1 MKMKERHSRLKS
13 NWNKDWTYTLCLI
26 IVLLLSFFVP
36 EQKNMFTK
44 WFMNIVYFSAG
55 IGAFIYIY
63 YAIRYLFNMIELD
76 LLWIKNKFLHKVVNL
91 VMLVP
96 FAIMVL
102 FVFCD
107 GVIPNMWKE
116 YIAKEKYSAISECQK
131 NFAKELVF
139 AENMYDKDTISM
151 EDEYAL
157 LYNSN
162 KYIAKLTGW
171 EFDDSLRCFV
181 KEIDKLPKNIV
192 NEASEEPSLFW
203 SVYYHYIDPGN
214 QHIAPT
220 ENGRRWAAVIAI
232 LGYLLL
238 NGLLVAVL
246 IGWFD
251 RRRENWEN
259 GMVRYDSFFK
269 RKGHYVIIGGNDM
282 VIGIV
287 KHLFDKKDKDK
298 DKYKVSSYTYI
309 IVQTTRDV
317 ESFRRKL
324 FSELTEKQQEY
335 VIFYYGN
342 RTSKTDIED
351 LKLNTAKE
359 IYVVGESIAD
369 DGQNHD
375 AFNMDCLRLITSNL
389 QIPPDKKE
397 GKNVY
402 VIFEN
407 QITFSSFQFSDISAD
422 DKNKINYMPLNY
434 YEMWAQ
440 KTFAFP
446 DPEYYINDKD
456 DIYLP
461 LDTIREID
469 KTTKEEKFSY
479 ISRNDKHYVHLV
491 IMGMTKMGV
500 AMAIEAAHVAHY
512 PNALTSNGPRTRITF
527 IDENAD
533 RESGY
538 FMNRYNDMFAL
549 TRWRYAEADKYN
561 QRIKTEAGKDLY
573 VDFSPEDTTWHD
585 PLSSD
590 NSTSPYK
597 GMKLGVDGENEGDE
611 FFIDLEWEFIKGDM
625 SSFAVQQYLRECSDR
640 EKHPNKILTV
650 AVCLDEPHQAI
661 AAGLY
666 MPDVVY
672 ENALQILVYQR
683 FSDGIFK
690 YIAES
695 VSAKENM
702 RYRNVK
708 SFGMLHETF
717 SSVFAD
723 DYLPKI
729 VNYIYNYTDYENE
742 KNKKVY
748 DKTEDVFNSVVIK
761 EVSDEQIEE
770 CWNETISKFQ
780 KGKSGCACRWSSI
793 YNANTIRTKLRSI
806 EWDKKTQLDRYNK
819 NIIITMA
826 MTEHNRWNVE
836 QLLMHYS
843 PLRKNEL
850 VKFEKGLCRF
860 SCSDKEC
867 RFSHKNNKDNL
878 KKQMRHVDIC
888 SYNRLRYVDPGVD
901 IYDVSLS
908 RSLPCIV
915 NRYKKYIE
923 CKK

>member
-1 MKMKERHSRLKS
+1 MKMKEIYSRLKS
-13 NWNKDWTYTLCLI
+13 KCNKDWCITILI
-26 IVLLLSFFVP
+26 VIVLLMSFFVP
-36 EQKNMFTK
+36 EQRNDFTK
-44 WFMNIVYFSAG
+44 WFMNIVYIITG
-55 IGAFIYIY
+55 ILGVVYIIYSIGV
-63 YAIRYLFNMIELD
+63 LCNMIKLD
-76 LLWIKNKFLHKVVNL
+76 LLWYKNKFLHRVVNL
-91 VMLVP
+91 VLLVP
-96 FAIMVL
+96 FTITLL
-102 FVFCD
+102 FVCWA
-107 GVIPNMWKE
+107 GVRPFFE
-116 YIAKEKYSAISECQK
+116 REHDFAKYRNISEYQK

-139 AENMYDKDTISM
+139 SENMYDKDKDTISM

-181 KEIDKLPKNIV
+181 KEVDKLPKNIV

-251 RRRENWEN
+251 RRRESWEK
-259 GMVRYDSFFK
+259 GMVKYNSFFK
-269 RKGHYVIIGGNDM
+269 RKEHYVIIGGNDM

-287 KHLFDKKDKDK
+287 KHLFEKNKKE
-298 DKYKVSSYTYI
+298 KVSSYI

-324 FSELTEKQQEY
+324 FSELTEEQQKY
-335 VIFYYGN
+335 VVFYYGN
-342 RTSKTDIED
+342 RTSKTDIKD
-351 LKLNTAKE
+351 LYLNTAKE

-389 QIPPDKKE
+389 QIPPDKNE
-397 GKNVY
+397 RKNVY

-422 DKNKINYMPLNY
+422 DKKKINYMPLNY

-446 DPEYYINDKD
+446 DPEHYINDKD

-469 KTTKEEKFSY
+469 ETTKEEKFSY
-479 ISRNDKHYVHLV
+479 ISRNDQHYVHLV

-512 PNALTSNGPRTRITF
+512 PNALTAKGPRTRITF

-549 TRWRYAEADKYN
+549 ARWRYAQADKYN

-573 VDFSPEDTTWHD
+573 ADFSPEDTTWHD

-695 VSAKENM
+695 DGNL
-702 RYRNVK
+702 RYKNVK
-708 SFGMLHETF
+708 PFGMLYNTF
-717 SSVFAD
+717 TSMCTD
-723 DYLPKI
+723 DYLPKL
-729 VNYIYNYTDYENE
+729 VNYVYNIEYDIN
-742 KNKKVY
+742 KNGVY
-748 DKTEDVFNSVVIK
+748 DWSRFEKFEETTKKDIDAIWNKTIMEFES
-761 EVSDEQIEE
+761 
-770 CWNETISKFQ
+770 
-780 KGKSGCACRWSSI
+780 GKSGCAKRWSNI
-793 YNANTIRTKLRSI
+793 YNANSIRTKLRSVGWKDGELCKYVVEI
-806 EWDKKTQLDRYNK
+806 
-819 NIIITMA
+819 MA

-843 PLRKNEL
+843 PVRESEL
-850 VKFEKGLCRF
+850 KEFKDHFSLCKL
-860 SCSDKEC
+860 SKCAKYKTCSY
-867 RFSHKNNKDNL
+867 SHKYRKEEL
-878 KKQMRHVDIC
+878 KKKMRHIDIC
-888 SYNRLRYVDPGVD
+888 SYNHLKYVDKGVEK
-901 IYDVSLS
+901 YDRAQSE
-908 RSLPCIV
+908 SLPYLIGV
-915 NRYKKYIE
+915 YKKM
-923 CKK
+923 

>member
-1 MKMKERHSRLKS
+1 MKEIYSRLKS
-13 NWNKDWTYTLCLI
+13 KCNKDWCITILI
-26 IVLLLSFFVP
+26 VIVLLMSFFVP
-36 EQKNMFTK
+36 EQRNDFTK
-44 WFMNIVYFSAG
+44 WFMNIVYIITG
-55 IGAFIYIY
+55 ILGVVYIIYSIGV
-63 YAIRYLFNMIELD
+63 LCNMIKLD
-76 LLWIKNKFLHKVVNL
+76 LLWYKNKFLHRVVNL
-91 VMLVP
+91 VLLVP
-96 FAIMVL
+96 FTITLL
-102 FVFCD
+102 FVCWA
-107 GVIPNMWKE
+107 GVRPFFE
-116 YIAKEKYSAISECQK
+116 REHDFAKYRNISEYQK

-139 AENMYDKDTISM
+139 SENMYDKDKDTISM

-181 KEIDKLPKNIV
+181 KEVDKLPKNIV

-251 RRRENWEN
+251 RRRESWEK
-259 GMVRYDSFFK
+259 GMVKYNSFFK
-269 RKGHYVIIGGNDM
+269 RKEHYVIIGGNDM

-287 KHLFDKKDKDK
+287 KHLFEKNKKE
-298 DKYKVSSYTYI
+298 KVSSYI

-324 FSELTEKQQEY
+324 FSELTEEQQKY
-335 VIFYYGN
+335 VVFYYGN
-342 RTSKTDIED
+342 RTSKTDIKD
-351 LKLNTAKE
+351 LYLNTAKE

-389 QIPPDKKE
+389 QIPPDKNE
-397 GKNVY
+397 RKNVY

-422 DKNKINYMPLNY
+422 DKKKINYMPLNY

-446 DPEYYINDKD
+446 DPEHYINDKD

-469 KTTKEEKFSY
+469 ETTKEEKFSY
-479 ISRNDKHYVHLV
+479 ISRNDQHYVHLV

-512 PNALTSNGPRTRITF
+512 PNALTAKGPRTRITF

-549 TRWRYAEADKYN
+549 ARWRYAQADKYN

-573 VDFSPEDTTWHD
+573 ADFSPEDTTWHD

-702 RYRNVK
+702 RYRIVK

-850 VKFEKGLCRF
+850 EDFVNGKIK
-860 SCSDKEC
+860 
-867 RFSHKNNKDNL
+867 KDDL
-878 KKQMRHVDIC
+878 KQQMRHVDIC
-888 SYNRLRYVDPGVD
+888 SFNRLRYVDPGVD
-901 IYDVSLS
+901 IYDISLS
-908 RSLPCIV
+908 RSLPYIV

>member
-1 MKMKERHSRLKS
+1 MKEICSKRKFKCNCDLVITG
-13 NWNKDWTYTLCLI
+13 WLLF
-26 IVLLLSFFVP
+26 VLFLSFFVP
-36 EQKNMFTK
+36 EQRNDFTK
-44 WFMNIVYFSAG
+44 WFMNIVYIITGVLGVVYIIYS
-55 IGAFIYIY
+55 IGV
-63 YAIRYLFNMIELD
+63 LCNMIKLD
-76 LLWIKNKFLHKVVNL
+76 LLWYKNKFLHRVVNL
-91 VMLVP
+91 VLLVP
-96 FAIMVL
+96 FTITLL
-102 FVFCD
+102 FVCWA
-107 GVIPNMWKE
+107 GVRPFFE
-116 YIAKEKYSAISECQK
+116 REHDFAKYRNISEYQK

-139 AENMYDKDTISM
+139 SENMYDKDTISM

-181 KEIDKLPKNIV
+181 KEVDKLPKNIV

-287 KHLFDKKDKDK
+287 KQLFDKKDKD
-298 DKYKVSSYTYI
+298 KVSSYTYI

-324 FSELTEKQQEY
+324 FSELTEEQQEY
-335 VIFYYGN
+335 VVFYYGN
-342 RTSKTDIED
+342 RTSKTDIKD
-351 LKLNTAKE
+351 LYLNTAKE

-389 QIPPDKKE
+389 QITPDKNE
-397 GKNVY
+397 RKNVY

-407 QITFSSFQFSDISAD
+407 QITFSSFQFSDISAE
-422 DKNKINYMPLNY
+422 DKKKINYMPLNY

-446 DPEYYINDKD
+446 DPEHYINDKD

-469 KTTKEEKFSY
+469 ETTKEEKFSY
-479 ISRNDKHYVHLV
+479 ISRNDQHYVHLV

-549 TRWRYAEADKYN
+549 ARWRYAEADKYN
-561 QRIKTEAGKDLY
+561 QRIKTEAGKELY
-573 VDFSPEDTTWHD
+573 SDFSPEDTTWHD

-683 FSDGIFK
+683 FSDGILK
-690 YIAES
+690 YISES
-695 VSAKENM
+695 DGNI
-702 RYRNVK
+702 RYKNVK
-708 SFGMLHETF
+708 PFGMLYDTF
-717 SSVFAD
+717 SSMCTD
-723 DYLPKI
+723 DYLPKL
-729 VNYIYNYTDYENE
+729 VNYVYCIEHEINKNGVYNWSRFKELA
-742 KNKKVY
+742 
-748 DKTEDVFNSVVIK
+748 TEDSINNT
-761 EVSDEQIEE
+761 
-770 CWNETISKFQ
+770 WNGEIMKFES
-780 KGKSGCACRWSSI
+780 GKSGCAKRWSNI
-793 YNANTIRTKLRSI
+793 YNANSIRTKLRSVGWKDGELCKYVVEI
-806 EWDKKTQLDRYNK
+806 
-819 NIIITMA
+819 MA

-843 PLRKNEL
+843 PIRKSDFNDFL
-850 VKFEKGLCRF
+850 NLCKIKCGN
-860 SCSDKEC
+860 SKTCIH
-867 RFSHKNNKDNL
+867 SHKYGKEEL
-878 KKQMRHVDIC
+878 KKKMRHVDIC
-888 SYNRLRYVDPGVD
+888 SYNRLKYVDAGIERYDKALSEALPYIVE
-901 IYDVSLS
+901 IY
-908 RSLPCIV
+908 
-915 NRYKKYIE
+915 NRM
-923 CKK
+923 

>member
-1 MKMKERHSRLKS
+1 MKMKERYSRLKS
-13 NWNKDWTYTLCLI
+13 KCNKDWCITILI
-26 IVLLLSFFVP
+26 VIVLLMSFFVQ
-36 EQKNMFTK
+36 EQKNEFNK
-44 WFMNIVYFSAG
+44 WFMNIVYLCAG
-55 IGAFIYIY
+55 IGGFIYIC
-63 YAIRYLFNMIELD
+63 YAVRVLFNMIELD
-76 LLWIKNKFLHKVVNL
+76 MLWIKNTFLHKVVNL

-96 FAIMVL
+96 FTIMMSFVL
-102 FVFCD
+102 CN
-107 GVIPNMWKE
+107 GVIPNLWKK
-116 YIAKEKYSAISECQK
+116 YKTNEKYSTISECQK
-131 NFAKELVF
+131 NFAKELAF
-139 AENMYDKDTISM
+139 AENMYDKDSITIDV
-151 EDEYAL
+151 ENIDTL
-157 LYNSN
+157 FDDHN
-162 KYIAKLTGW
+162 KQIAKLTGW
-171 EFDDSLRCFV
+171 ELIKKDSASYCYV
-181 KEIDKLPKNIV
+181 KNVDQLPKDIV
-192 NEASEEPSLFW
+192 DKPSEEPSLFW

-214 QHIAPT
+214 QHIAMT
-220 ENGRRWAAVIAI
+220 ESGRKWAAVIAI
-232 LGYLLL
+232 LGYFLL

-251 RRRENWEN
+251 RRRESWEK
-259 GMVRYDSFFK
+259 GMVKYNPFFK
-269 RKGHYVIIGGNDM
+269 RKEHYVIIGGNDM

-287 KHLFDKKDKDK
+287 KQLFDKKD
-298 DKYKVSSYTYI
+298 KVSSYTYI

-324 FSELTEKQQEY
+324 FSELTEEQQEY
-335 VIFYYGN
+335 VVFYYGN
-342 RTSKTDIED
+342 RTSKTDIKN
-351 LKLNTAKE
+351 LYLNTAKE

-389 QIPPDKKE
+389 QIPPDKNE
-397 GKNVY
+397 RKNVY

-422 DKNKINYMPLNY
+422 DKKKINYMPLNY

-446 DPEYYINDKD
+446 DPKHYINDKD

-469 KTTKEEKFSY
+469 ETTKEEKFSY
-479 ISRNDKHYVHLV
+479 ISRNDQHYVHLV

-549 TRWRYAEADKYN
+549 ARWRYAEAEKYN

-573 VDFSPEDTTWHD
+573 SDFSPEDTTWHD
-585 PLSSD
+585 PLFSD

-597 GMKLGVDGENEGDE
+597 GMNLGVDGENEGDE

-640 EKHPNKILTV
+640 EKHPNKIFTV

-695 VSAKENM
+695 DGNI
-702 RYRNVK
+702 RYKNVK
-708 SFGMLHETF
+708 PFGMLYDTF
-717 SSVFAD
+717 SSMCTD
-723 DYLPKI
+723 DYLPKL
-729 VNYIYNYTDYENE
+729 VNYVYCMEYEINKNGVYNWSRFKELA
-742 KNKKVY
+742 
-748 DKTEDVFNSVVIK
+748 TEDSINNT
-761 EVSDEQIEE
+761 
-770 CWNETISKFQ
+770 WNGEIMKFES
-780 KGKSGCACRWSSI
+780 GKSGCAKRWSNI
-793 YNANTIRTKLRSI
+793 YNANSIRTKLRSVGWKDGDLCKYVVEI
-806 EWDKKTQLDRYNK
+806 
-819 NIIITMA
+819 MA

-843 PLRKNEL
+843 PVRESEL
-850 VKFEKGLCRF
+850 KEFKDHFSLCKL
-860 SCSDKEC
+860 SKCAKYKTCSY
-867 RFSHKNNKDNL
+867 SHKYRKEEL
-878 KKQMRHVDIC
+878 KKKMRHIDIC
-888 SYNRLRYVDPGVD
+888 SYNHLKYVDKGVD
-901 IYDVSLS
+901 RYDKALS
-908 RSLPCIV
+908 ESLPCLIDV
-915 NRYKKYIE
+915 YKKM
-923 CKK
+923 

>member
-1 MKMKERHSRLKS
+1 MKERHSRLKS

-181 KEIDKLPKNIV
+181 KEVDKLPKNIV

-298 DKYKVSSYTYI
+298 DKYKDKVSSYTYI

-324 FSELTEKQQEY
+324 FSELTEEQQKY
-335 VIFYYGN
+335 VVFYYGN
-342 RTSKTDIED
+342 RTSKTDIKD
-351 LKLNTAKE
+351 LYLNTAKE

-389 QIPPDKKE
+389 QIPPDKNE
-397 GKNVY
+397 RKNVY

-422 DKNKINYMPLNY
+422 DKKKINYMPLNY

-446 DPEYYINDKD
+446 DPEHYINDKD

-469 KTTKEEKFSY
+469 ETTKEEKFSY
-479 ISRNDKHYVHLV
+479 ISRNDQHYVHLV

-549 TRWRYAEADKYN
+549 ARWRYAEADKYN

-573 VDFSPEDTTWHD
+573 ADFSPEDTTWHD

-695 VSAKENM
+695 DGNL
-702 RYRNVK
+702 RYKNVK
-708 SFGMLHETF
+708 PFGMLYDTF
-717 SSVFAD
+717 SSMCTD
-723 DYLPKI
+723 DYLPKL
-729 VNYIYNYTDYENE
+729 VNYVYCMEYKINKNGVYNWSRFKELA
-742 KNKKVY
+742 
-748 DKTEDVFNSVVIK
+748 TEDSINNT
-761 EVSDEQIEE
+761 
-770 CWNETISKFQ
+770 WNEEIMKFES
-780 KGKSGCACRWSSI
+780 GKSGCAKRWSNI
-793 YNANTIRTKLRSI
+793 YNANSIRTKLRSVGWKDGELCKYVVEI
-806 EWDKKTQLDRYNK
+806 
-819 NIIITMA
+819 MA

-843 PLRKNEL
+843 PIRKSDFNDFL
-850 VKFEKGLCRF
+850 NLCKIKCGN
-860 SCSDKEC
+860 SKTCIH
-867 RFSHKNNKDNL
+867 SHKYGKEEL
-878 KKQMRHVDIC
+878 KKKMRHVDIC
-888 SYNRLRYVDPGVD
+888 SYNHLKYVDEGIERYDKALSEALPYLVE
-901 IYDVSLS
+901 IY
-908 RSLPCIV
+908 
-915 NRYKKYIE
+915 NRM
-923 CKK
+923 

>member
-1 MKMKERHSRLKS
+1 MKEICSKRKFKCNCDLVITG
-13 NWNKDWTYTLCLI
+13 WLLF
-26 IVLLLSFFVP
+26 VLFLSFFVP
-36 EQKNMFTK
+36 EQRNDFTK
-44 WFMNIVYFSAG
+44 WFMNIVYIITG
-55 IGAFIYIY
+55 ILGVVYIIYSIGV
-63 YAIRYLFNMIELD
+63 LCNMIKLD
-76 LLWIKNKFLHKVVNL
+76 LLWYKNKFLHRVVNL
-91 VMLVP
+91 VLLVP
-96 FAIMVL
+96 FTITLL
-102 FVFCD
+102 FVCWA
-107 GVIPNMWKE
+107 GVRPFFE
-116 YIAKEKYSAISECQK
+116 REHDFAKYRNISEYQK

-139 AENMYDKDTISM
+139 SENMYDKDTISM

-181 KEIDKLPKNIV
+181 KEVDKLPKNIV

-298 DKYKVSSYTYI
+298 VSSYTYI

-324 FSELTEKQQEY
+324 FSELTAEEQEY
-335 VIFYYGN
+335 VVFYYGN

-351 LKLNTAKE
+351 IKLDKAKE

-375 AFNMDCLRLITSNL
+375 AYNMDCLRLITDKLSNAGE
-389 QIPPDKKE
+389 K
-397 GKNVY
+397 KNVY

-407 QITFSSFQFSDISAD
+407 QITFSSFQFSDISED
-422 DKNKINYMPLNY
+422 DKNKINYVPLNY

-446 DPEYYINDKD
+446 DPEHYMDDKED
-456 DIYLP
+456 AYLP

-479 ISRNDKHYVHLV
+479 ISKDDPHYVHLV
-491 IMGMTKMGV
+491 IIGMTKMGV

-549 TRWRYAEADKYN
+549 ARWRYAEADKFN
-561 QRIKTEAGKDLY
+561 QRIKTETGKDLY
-573 VDFSPEDTTWHD
+573 ADFSEDDATWHD
-585 PLSSD
+585 PLHSE

-597 GMKLGVDGENEGDE
+597 GMKLGVDGTNEGDE

-695 VSAKENM
+695 VSNKGNI

-708 SFGMLHETF
+708 SFGLLQDTF
-717 SSVFAD
+717 SMMYTD
-723 DYLPKI
+723 DYMAKL
-729 VNYIYNYTDYENE
+729 VNYIYSYTNYEEGD
-742 KNKKVY
+742 NKKLY
-748 DKTEDVFNSVVIK
+748 DKDNDRFLRDIADKVVDK
-761 EVSDEQIEE
+761 QIEE
-770 CWNETISKFQ
+770 CWNNTISKFD

-793 YNANTIRTKLRSI
+793 YNANAIRTKLRSI
-806 EWDKKTQLDRYNK
+806 GWDKKRKLDRCNK

-826 MTEHNRWNVE
+826 ITEHNRWNVE

-850 VKFEKGLCRF
+850 VKFEKGLCRL

-867 RFSHKNNKDNL
+867 RYSHKNNKDNL

-888 SYNRLRYVDPGVD
+888 SFNRLRYVDQGVE

-908 RSLPCIV
+908 RSLPYIV
-915 NRYKKYIE
+915 ERYKNKSDNN
-923 CKK
+923 KKQ